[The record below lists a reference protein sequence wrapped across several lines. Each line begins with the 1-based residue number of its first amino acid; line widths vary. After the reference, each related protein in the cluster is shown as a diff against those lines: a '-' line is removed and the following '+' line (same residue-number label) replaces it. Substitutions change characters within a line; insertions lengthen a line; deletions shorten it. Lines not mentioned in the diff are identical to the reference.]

1 MKTVGEDGGFEIL
14 KDNHT
19 IDVTERT
26 RICQSITEQH
36 EEVHR
41 LIIQSI

>member
-14 KDNHT
+14 KDSHT

-36 EEVHR
+36 DEVHHF
-41 LIIQSI
+41 IIQCI